1 MDDKTR
7 VILDKYP
14 ELPHPGKRLP
24 YGYKVKEGDWTTIVP
39 IPEVILVLDETLDQL
54 DNGIALREAADYLNS
69 HAPKGFTLSHMGL
82 KKVRMR
88 VRPYTKRRIYP
99 KRVKVVKKMTE
110 EERLEKRR
118 KKIIANDKRTIA
130 AAQKRIE
137 KAQIELGIIADNK
150 KADQSPFYEL
160 PVESEYFQE
169 LATPEGVKEEDV
181 IFKPNPKQLT
191 FLAASEQ
198 EVLYGGA
205 AGGGKSYALLADAAR
220 YFAFGNFRGLLLR
233 RTNDELKELIWES
246 QKLYP
251 ALYPKAKWNQQD
263 KQWSFP
269 SGATLWMTYLEQ
281 EKDVLRYQ
289 GQSFCWIGFDELTQ
303 HPTPFA
309 WDYLRS
315 RLRTKDPELKP
326 YLSMRAATNPGGP
339 GHGWVKRMF
348 IDPAPYGDRFAATNL
363 EDDSV
368 ILVPDGDPDFPKER
382 WGTPLFYRR
391 FVPAKLSDNHY
402 LGYEYKGNLLSM
414 PEQQRRQLL
423 DGDWNVADGA
433 AFPEFRRS
441 IHVVP
446 SFEVPS
452 TWRKFRSCDF
462 GFSQRSASA
471 VHWYAIDSNETVYV
485 YRELYIKGATAR
497 DLARKILELE
507 NGESISYGVLDSS
520 CWHQRGHN
528 GPSIAEE
535 MIAAGTRWRPSDRT
549 DGARKAGMNRIHELL
564 KVDDYSEQPGL
575 VFFENCRH
583 IIATLEVIPVH
594 PDGKD
599 DIDDK
604 YADDHSYD
612 SLRYGVMTRPA
623 SMSVF
628 ETFNKGVTKPRYRPT
643 DSVFGY

>member
-1 MDDKTR
+1 MDDKQKA
-7 VILDKYP
+7 ILEKYP

-24 YGYKVKEGDWTTIVP
+24 YGYRRSDDKLRIIP
-39 IPEVILVLDETLDQL
+39 IPEVIYVLDEALDQL
-54 DNGIALREAADYLNS
+54 DNGISLRDVRDYLNS
-69 HAPKGFTLSHMGL
+69 HCPDGYTLSVMGL
-82 KKVRMR
+82 RKVWLRH
-88 VRPYTKRRIYP
+88 RP
-99 KRVKVVKKMTE
+99 RVKRKIVIPTKKPVRKLTE
-110 EERLEKRR
+110 EERLAKKRR
-118 KKIIANDKRTIA
+118 QIIADDKRRIA

-137 KAQIELGIIADNK
+137 KAQIDLGIIADNK
-150 KADQSPFYEL
+150 AKADIPVFTL
-160 PVESEYFQE
+160 PISSEIFKE
-169 LATPEGVKEEDV
+169 IETPEGINEDDI
-181 IFKPNPKQLT
+181 IFKPNPKQVS
-191 FLAASEQ
+191 FLAASEL

-220 YFAFGNFRGLLLR
+220 YFGYGNFRGLLLR

-289 GQSFCWIGFDELTQ
+289 GQSFVWIGFDELTQ

-309 WDYLRS
+309 WNYLRS
-315 RLRTKDPELKP
+315 RLRTKDDALKP
-326 YLSMRAATNPGGP
+326 YLSMRASTNPGGP

-348 IDPAPYGDRFAATNL
+348 IDPAPYGQRFPARDMETD
-363 EDDSV
+363 EV
-368 ILVPDGDPDFPKER
+368 ISVPDGDPDFPEDR

-391 FVPAKLSDNHY
+391 FIPAKLTDNPY

-414 PEQQRRQLL
+414 PEQERRQLL

-441 IHVVP
+441 LHVVP
-446 SFEVPS
+446 RFEVPS
-452 TWRKFRSCDF
+452 TWRRFRSCDF
-462 GFSQRSASA
+462 GYSSRSASC
-471 VHWYAIDSNETVYV
+471 VHWYAVDHNETLHV
-485 YRELYIKGATAR
+485 YRELYVKGLTAR
-497 DLARKILELE
+497 DLARKVLELE
-507 NGESISYGVLDSS
+507 AGESISYGVLDSS
-520 CWHQRGHN
+520 CWHQKGHN
-528 GPSIAEE
+528 GPSLAEE
-535 MIAAGTRWRPSDRT
+535 MIQAGTRWRPSDRT
-549 DGARKAGMNRIHELL
+549 DGSRKAGMNRIHELL
-564 KVDDYSEQPGL
+564 KNDEYTNQPGIL
-575 VFFENCRH
+575 FSEDCRH
-583 IIATLEVIPVH
+583 VIATLEVIPIH

-612 SLRYGVMTRPA
+612 SLRYGVMTRPSA
-623 SMSVF
+623 TSVF
-628 ETFNKGVTKPRYRPT
+628 ETFNKGVTKARYRPG